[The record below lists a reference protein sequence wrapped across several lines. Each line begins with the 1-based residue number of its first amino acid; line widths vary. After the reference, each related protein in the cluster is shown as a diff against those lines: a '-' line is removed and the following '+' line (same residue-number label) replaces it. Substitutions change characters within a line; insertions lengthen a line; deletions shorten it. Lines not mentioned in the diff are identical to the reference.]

1 MIYVGIDV
9 AKAKHDCCILSSDG
23 SALRE
28 PFTFANDQGGFDL
41 LMASIVA
48 ALQEAG
54 SSQIKAGLKQPVI
67 TARTLWLSSVAA
79 ESSRW
84 S

>member
-41 LMASIVA
+41 LMAPVSYQIQELKTLTRQSA
-48 ALQEAG
+48 FGCPANQAQGQYLQAG
-54 SSQIKAGLKQPVI
+54 GHTFP
-67 TARTLWLSSVAA
+67 
-79 ESSRW
+79 
-84 S
+84 